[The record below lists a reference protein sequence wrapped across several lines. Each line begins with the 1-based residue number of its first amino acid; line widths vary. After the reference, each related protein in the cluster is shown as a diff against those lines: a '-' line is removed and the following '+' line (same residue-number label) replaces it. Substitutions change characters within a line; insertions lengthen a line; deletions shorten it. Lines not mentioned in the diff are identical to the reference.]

1 MVRKALTT
9 EDVMKCRE
17 VIRDLRPHIP
27 EESYVAIMM
36 KMIGDGY
43 TLLYI
48 EEDGKAV
55 SFAGFV
61 KGYKLHRGNYIYID
75 DLNTLPAYRKK
86 GHASMLMDHIEAIG
100 REENVNEIH
109 LDSGVQRHDAHRFYL
124 SRKFIISSH
133 HFVLK

>member
-1 MVRKALTT
+1 MVRKALTL

-17 VIRDLRPHIP
+17 VVRDLRPHIS
-27 EESYVAIMM
+27 EESYGDIMM

-43 TLLYI
+43 HLLYI
-48 EEDGKAV
+48 EDAGKAV
-55 SFAGFV
+55 SFAGYV

-75 DLNTLPAYRKK
+75 DLNTLPAHRKK
-86 GHASMLMDHIEAIG
+86 GHAAQLMDEIEAIG
-100 REENVNEIH
+100 KAENVNEIH
-109 LDSGVQRHDAHRFYL
+109 LDSGVHRHDAHRFYL

>member
-1 MVRKALTT
+1 MVQKALTT
-9 EDVMKCRE
+9 EDVLKCRE
-17 VIRDLRPHIP
+17 VVRDLRPHIT
-27 EESYVAIMM
+27 EESYFTIMM
-36 KMIGDGY
+36 KMIGEGY

-75 DLNTLPAYRKK
+75 DLNTLPGYRKK
-86 GHASMLMDHIEAIG
+86 GYASLLMDEIEAVG
-100 REENVNEIH
+100 KKENAKEIH